1 MTEQAEKPQVVTRV
15 AEMRQLVQ
23 SARRQG
29 RRIGFVPTMGALH
42 EGHLSLVRAAKEASD
57 FTVVSIYVNP
67 TQFGPQEDFAQYPRT
82 LQADLELLAAYG
94 VDAVFAPSDQEMY
107 PAGFDSWVEV
117 GAIAAPL
124 EGRCRPGHFR
134 GVATVV
140 LKLFNIVQPDIA
152 WFGQKDYQQAL
163 VIQRMVADL
172 NVPVEI
178 RVCPTVREPDG
189 LAMSSRNRY
198 LGPESRQKAT
208 ILWRA
213 LSEAKQLVASG
224 QKDTA
229 VLAAHLRSMIAA
241 VPGAQIDYVA
251 FVDPQTLAPVRRV
264 DQPILIALAVR
275 IDGVRLI
282 DNELIGS

>member
-1 MTEQAEKPQVVTRV
+1 MTHPMERPRVVTTV
-15 AEMRQLVQ
+15 AEIRQLVQ
-23 SARRQG
+23 SARGEG
-29 RRIGFVPTMGALH
+29 RRIGLVPTMGALH
-42 EGHLSLVRAAKEASD
+42 EGHLSLVQAAKEAVE
-57 FTVVSIYVNP
+57 FLVVSIYVNP
-67 TQFGPQEDFAQYPRT
+67 TQFGPQEDFTQYPRT
-82 LQADLELLAAYG
+82 LAADLDLLAAYG
-94 VDAVFAPSDQEMY
+94 VDAVFAPSDEEMY

-117 GAIAAPL
+117 GSIAAPL

-163 VIQRMVADL
+163 VIQRMTADL
-172 NVPVEI
+172 NVSVEI

-198 LGPESRQKAT
+198 LGPESRQKAA
-208 ILWRA
+208 ILWQA
-213 LSEAKQLVASG
+213 LCKAKQLAAVG
-224 QKDTA
+224 EKDPA

-241 VPGAQIDYVA
+241 VPGTQIDYVA
-251 FVDPQTLAPVRRV
+251 FVDPQTLAPVRQIDGPV
-264 DQPILIALAVR
+264 LAALAVR